1 MLQMGKSSL
10 RILERFSNEEDIVCF
25 FLFRLFNANIDS
37 FFLVVIVGNFQC
49 QNSISHLS
57 VLQFSSSF
65 GRSIRNESDCCL
77 PRIGTPNKQIT
88 KPRILANY
96 QFKHHV

>member
-1 MLQMGKSSL
+1 MKKTWFAYFYSVYSM
-10 RILERFSNEEDIVCF
+10 RILIPFVEL
-25 FLFRLFNANIDS
+25 LFCGTHYDEC
-37 FFLVVIVGNFQC
+37 LVVNSQC
-49 QNSISHLS
+49 QNSISYLS

-77 PRIGTPNKQIT
+77 PRIGIKNKPIS
-88 KPRILANY
+88 KPCIRANY

>member
-1 MLQMGKSSL
+1 M
-10 RILERFSNEEDIVCF
+10 RILIPFFSCYF
-25 FLFRLFNANIDS
+25 GYYLLFCGTHYDESL
-37 FFLVVIVGNFQC
+37 VGNFQC
-49 QNSISHLS
+49 QNSISYLF

-65 GRSIRNESDCCL
+65 GRSIRNESDRCL

-88 KPRILANY
+88 KPCVRANY